1 MNSIL
6 LLAALVG
13 GGAVKFNLY
22 MDRRDWRQK
31 KPTSASAADRVVKA
45 LRSPAGLDFA
55 DLMTMWRL
63 RDPQQWSSSPEIYR
77 LVGEKILKQG
87 EPLLAYDVV
96 SEGLKNCPKDVR
108 LRQLQGLALA
118 RSGATERANRIL
130 EQLRAEKHIDEE
142 TLGMLARTY
151 KDRAA
156 RSKTLRE
163 TRKFLSRAA
172 EIYAHAYQLK
182 GGYWT
187 GINAATTAL
196 LIGKTKRA
204 MSLAK
209 QVTVL
214 CLRLRRAH
222 GDQYWL
228 LATLGEAALV
238 LRDWEGAAN
247 WYRQAGQVGR
257 HRFGDLQSSRR
268 NARLL
273 LRHWKADA
281 SEIERY
287 LHIPRVLVFAGHM
300 IDQPGR
306 GKPRFPKELEP
317 AVADAIRRHLDKA
330 DASLG
335 YASAACGSDILFL
348 EAMLARGGE
357 IVVVLPYE
365 HEQFI
370 RDSVS
375 VIPDGKWRVRFESV
389 LKHATRVV
397 IASTQRLE
405 IGGVSLD
412 YANQLLIGLAKIR
425 ATQLETEL
433 SGLAVWDG
441 RHGDGPGGTASVVER
456 WRNIDLPVEI
466 IDLVKVRSE
475 LAKSSKSATRPSGSM
490 QRRSTGARQKF
501 HQFGSQIMSMLFAD
515 AVGFSKLSEQE
526 VPQFVQ
532 YFLGAIARMISKRPR
547 GIVAKN
553 TWGDGLYLVFSNV
566 EAAGD
571 FALDLSDLV
580 TTTRW
585 ERHGLPRGLSL
596 RIALHAGPV
605 YEFTDPVTGKRSY
618 SGTHVSRAA
627 RIEPITPPGQVYA
640 SEPFAAMA
648 AAHRVTLFDFDY
660 AGLTPMAKGYG
671 TFPTYHVRRA

>member
-1 MNSIL
+1 M
-6 LLAALVG
+6 
-13 GGAVKFNLY
+13 
-22 MDRRDWRQK
+22 M
-31 KPTSASAADRVVKA
+31 
-45 LRSPAGLDFA
+45 
-55 DLMTMWRL
+55 MWRL
-63 RDPQQWSSSPEIYR
+63 RDPQQWSSCPEIYR

-96 SEGLKNCPKDVR
+96 SEGLKNRPEDVR

-118 RSGATERANRIL
+118 RSGATQRANRIL
-130 EQLRAEKHIDEE
+130 EQLRAEKHVDEE

-156 RSKTLRE
+156 RSKTLRR
-163 TRKFLSRAA
+163 TRAFLSRAA
-172 EIYAHAYQLK
+172 EIYAHAYQIK

-196 LIGKTKRA
+196 LIGKPKRA
-204 MSLAK
+204 MRLAK
-209 QVTVL
+209 RVTL
-214 CLRLRRAH
+214 SCLRHLRTAH

-228 LATLGEAALV
+228 LATLGEAALI
-238 LRDWEGAAN
+238 LRDWPGAAN

-257 HRFGDLQSSRR
+257 RRFGDLQSTRR

-281 SEIERY
+281 SEVERY
-287 LHIPRVLVFAGHM
+287 LHIPRVAVFAGHL

-317 AVADAIRRHLDKA
+317 AVADAIRRRLDKA

-412 YANQLLIGLAKIR
+412 YANQLFLGLAKIR
-425 ATQLETEL
+425 ASQLETEL
-433 SGLAVWDG
+433 SALAVWDG

-456 WRNIDLPVEI
+456 WRNIGLPVEI
-466 IDLVKVRSE
+466 IDLVKLRSE
-475 LAKSSKSATRPSGSM
+475 FAKSSRSATPASSSM
-490 QRRSTGARQKF
+490 QARSTRARQKF
-501 HQFGSQIMSMLFAD
+501 HRFGSKIMSMLFAD

-532 YFLGAIARMISKRPR
+532 HFLGAIARMISKRPR
-547 GIVAKN
+547 EIVAKN

-566 EAAGD
+566 EVAGD
-571 FALDLSDLV
+571 FALDLCDLV

-640 SEPFAAMA
+640 SEPFAALA

>member
-1 MNSIL
+1 
-6 LLAALVG
+6 
-13 GGAVKFNLY
+13 
-22 MDRRDWRQK
+22 
-31 KPTSASAADRVVKA
+31 
-45 LRSPAGLDFA
+45 
-55 DLMTMWRL
+55 MTMWRL

-96 SEGLKNCPKDVR
+96 SEGLKNSPKDVR

-118 RSGATERANRIL
+118 RSGATERASRVL
-130 EQLRAEKHIDEE
+130 EQLRAEKHVDEE

-156 RSKTLRE
+156 RSKTLGE
-163 TRKFLSRAA
+163 TQKFLSRAA
-172 EIYAHAYQLK
+172 EIYSRAYQLK

-204 MSLAK
+204 MRLAK
-209 QVTVL
+209 EITVL
-214 CLRLRRAH
+214 CSRLLRQTNS
-222 GDQYWL
+222 DPYWL

-238 LRDWEGAAN
+238 LRDWAGAAN
-247 WYRQAGQVGR
+247 WYRQAGQIGR
-257 HRFGDLQSSRR
+257 RRFGDLQSTRR

-287 LHIPRVLVFAGHM
+287 LHIPRIVVFAGHM

-306 GKPRFPKELEP
+306 GKSRFPKEVEP
-317 AVADAIRRHLDKA
+317 AVADAIRSRLDKD

-365 HEQFI
+365 QEHFV

-375 VIPDGKWRVRFESV
+375 VIPDGKWRARFDYV
-389 LKHATRVV
+389 LKQATRVV

-425 ATQLETEL
+425 ATQLETQL

-441 RHGDGPGGTASVVER
+441 RHGDGPGGTATVVER
-456 WRNIDLPVEI
+456 WRNIGLPVEI
-466 IDLVKVRSE
+466 IDLVKLRTE
-475 LAKSSKSATRPSGSM
+475 FAKSSPSVTPPRGSKQARPTR
-490 QRRSTGARQKF
+490 TRQKL
-501 HQFGSQIMSMLFAD
+501 HRFGSQIMSMLFAD

-532 YFLGAIARMISKRPR
+532 HFLGAIARKISKRPR
-547 GIVAKN
+547 EIVAKN

-566 EAAGD
+566 EAASD
-571 FALDLSDLV
+571 FALDLCDLV
-580 TTTRW
+580 TTTQW
-585 ERHGLPRGLSL
+585 EQHGLPSGLSL

-640 SEPFAAMA
+640 SEPFAAMT